1 MVEPNVHIQSGP
13 AGEGMTETRENN
25 EVVIEALAIIDKGLS
40 EMTHRDLVST
50 VEVSDLLLDVR
61 LLLDTEEVGE
71 VVASN

>member
-1 MVEPNVHIQSGP
+1 
-13 AGEGMTETRENN
+13 MTETREHN
-25 EVVIEALAIIDKGLS
+25 EAVIEALAIIDKGLS

-61 LLLDTEEVGE
+61 MLLAAEEVGE

>member
-1 MVEPNVHIQSGP
+1 
-13 AGEGMTETRENN
+13 MTETRENN
-25 EVVIEALAIIDKGLS
+25 EVVLEALAIIDKGLS

-61 LLLDTEEVGE
+61 MLLATEDAGE